1 MSRVKASTS
10 KKIKQRVKE
19 LAAPPVV
26 PGNTYIFAPPGREQ
40 VERLVLEVTDS
51 TVTYM
56 KKSGPVVCQLST
68 FQRLYAECGAG
79 VIEGEA
85 MQP

>member
-19 LAAPPVV
+19 L
-26 PGNTYIFAPPGREQ
+26 TAPPGRERI
-40 VERLVLEVTDS
+40 ERLVLEVTDS
-51 TVTYM
+51 TVTYL

-68 FQRLYAECGAG
+68 FQRLYAECGSG
-79 VIEGEA
+79 IIEGEA
-85 MQP
+85 EKA

>member
-1 MSRVKASTS
+1 MRKSNAST
-10 KKIKQRVKE
+10 KKTRQKAKE
-19 LAAPPVV
+19 LTAPPIV
-26 PGNTYIFAPPGREQ
+26 PGNTYIFAPAGRER

-51 TVTYM
+51 NVTYL
-56 KKSGPVVCQLST
+56 KKSGPMVCQLST

-85 MQP
+85 AQA